1 MEKIRNWKQDFYTI
15 WAGQAVSLI
24 TSGVLQ
30 MAIIWHLTN
39 TTGSAMVLSMA
50 TLVGFLPQAVLGSA
64 IGVLVDRWNRKMVM
78 IGADV
83 IIACAGLVLTVISLS
98 AELPVWIVMLIL
110 FIRSVGT
117 AFHSPALS
125 AVTPLLVPEEQ
136 LVKCAGYTQSIQS
149 ASFILSPAIAAFL
162 YAKWGLNSAV
172 ALDVFGAII
181 ACITV
186 AMVHIPKQP
195 IEALQQENFFTE
207 LRIGYNAIRQNKA
220 LFTLLWIGAINMFIY
235 MPINALFPLM
245 SMNYFEGS
253 TLHASVVEIVF
264 SVVMLLGGLLL
275 GAWGGFKKRMAN
287 IIGSIFLMG
296 VSLTVSGLL
305 PTNGFMIFAIC
316 CTLMGFS
323 APFYNGVQ
331 TALFQ
336 EQIQPEYLGR
346 VFGLLGSIMSFAM
359 PLGLV
364 VSGAFA
370 DQIGV
375 NRWFLFSGMAIL
387 LLAIIALC
395 LPQLRKVDNQKQKS

>member
-1 MEKIRNWKQDFYTI
+1 M
-15 WAGQAVSLI
+15 
-24 TSGVLQ
+24 
-30 MAIIWHLTN
+30 
-39 TTGSAMVLSMA
+39 
-50 TLVGFLPQAVLGSA
+50 
-64 IGVLVDRWNRKMVM
+64 
-78 IGADV
+78 
-83 IIACAGLVLTVISLS
+83 
-98 AELPVWIVMLIL
+98 
-110 FIRSVGT
+110 
-117 AFHSPALS
+117 
-125 AVTPLLVPEEQ
+125 
-136 LVKCAGYTQSIQS
+136 
-149 ASFILSPAIAAFL
+149 
-162 YAKWGLNSAV
+162 GLNSAV

-264 SVVMLLGGLLL
+264 AVGMLLGGLLL

-346 VFGLLGSIMSFAM
+346 VFRTSWQHHVVCHAAWVGSVGCICRPNRGKPLVFVLRYGYSASRYNSLMS
-359 PLGLV
+359 
-364 VSGAFA
+364 STT
-370 DQIGV
+370 
-375 NRWFLFSGMAIL
+375 
-387 LLAIIALC
+387 
-395 LPQLRKVDNQKQKS
+395 

>member
-1 MEKIRNWKQDFYTI
+1 
-15 WAGQAVSLI
+15 
-24 TSGVLQ
+24 
-30 MAIIWHLTN
+30 
-39 TTGSAMVLSMA
+39 
-50 TLVGFLPQAVLGSA
+50 
-64 IGVLVDRWNRKMVM
+64 
-78 IGADV
+78 
-83 IIACAGLVLTVISLS
+83 
-98 AELPVWIVMLIL
+98 
-110 FIRSVGT
+110 
-117 AFHSPALS
+117 
-125 AVTPLLVPEEQ
+125 
-136 LVKCAGYTQSIQS
+136 
-149 ASFILSPAIAAFL
+149 
-162 YAKWGLNSAV
+162 
-172 ALDVFGAII
+172 
-181 ACITV
+181 
-186 AMVHIPKQP
+186 
-195 IEALQQENFFTE
+195 
-207 LRIGYNAIRQNKA
+207 
-220 LFTLLWIGAINMFIY
+220 

-253 TLHASVVEIVF
+253 TLHASVVEIVLQLVCCWADF
-264 SVVMLLGGLLL
+264 YWAHGR
-275 GAWGGFKKRMAN
+275 FQKRMAN

-387 LLAIIALC
+387 LSL
-395 LPQLRKVDNQKQKS
+395 

>member
-220 LFTLLWIGAINMFIY
+220 LFTLLWIGAQYVHLYANQCAISADEYELFRGKYLACFRGGNCFCSWYVVGRTSIGRMGRFQKAHGKYHRLYLSYGSVIDCFRLATNQWFY
-235 MPINALFPLM
+235 DICDMLYVDGLFCPIL
-245 SMNYFEGS
+245 
-253 TLHASVVEIVF
+253 
-264 SVVMLLGGLLL
+264 
-275 GAWGGFKKRMAN
+275 
-287 IIGSIFLMG
+287 
-296 VSLTVSGLL
+296 
-305 PTNGFMIFAIC
+305 
-316 CTLMGFS
+316 
-323 APFYNGVQ
+323 
-331 TALFQ
+331 
-336 EQIQPEYLGR
+336 
-346 VFGLLGSIMSFAM
+346 
-359 PLGLV
+359 
-364 VSGAFA
+364 
-370 DQIGV
+370 
-375 NRWFLFSGMAIL
+375 
-387 LLAIIALC
+387 
-395 LPQLRKVDNQKQKS
+395 

>member
-1 MEKIRNWKQDFYTI
+1 M
-15 WAGQAVSLI
+15 
-24 TSGVLQ
+24 
-30 MAIIWHLTN
+30 
-39 TTGSAMVLSMA
+39 
-50 TLVGFLPQAVLGSA
+50 
-64 IGVLVDRWNRKMVM
+64 
-78 IGADV
+78 
-83 IIACAGLVLTVISLS
+83 
-98 AELPVWIVMLIL
+98 
-110 FIRSVGT
+110 
-117 AFHSPALS
+117 
-125 AVTPLLVPEEQ
+125 
-136 LVKCAGYTQSIQS
+136 
-149 ASFILSPAIAAFL
+149 
-162 YAKWGLNSAV
+162 
-172 ALDVFGAII
+172 
-181 ACITV
+181 
-186 AMVHIPKQP
+186 
-195 IEALQQENFFTE
+195 
-207 LRIGYNAIRQNKA
+207 
-220 LFTLLWIGAINMFIY
+220 LWIGAINMFIY

-264 SVVMLLGGLLL
+264 AVGMLLGGLLL

-370 DQIGV
+370 VQIGV

>member
-1 MEKIRNWKQDFYTI
+1 M
-15 WAGQAVSLI
+15 
-24 TSGVLQ
+24 
-30 MAIIWHLTN
+30 
-39 TTGSAMVLSMA
+39 
-50 TLVGFLPQAVLGSA
+50 
-64 IGVLVDRWNRKMVM
+64 DRSNQYV
-78 IGADV
+78 
-83 IIACAGLVLTVISLS
+83 
-98 AELPVWIVMLIL
+98 
-110 FIRSVGT
+110 
-117 AFHSPALS
+117 H
-125 AVTPLLVPEEQ
+125 
-136 LVKCAGYTQSIQS
+136 
-149 ASFILSPAIAAFL
+149 L
-162 YAKWGLNSAV
+162 YANQCAISA
-172 ALDVFGAII
+172 D
-181 ACITV
+181 
-186 AMVHIPKQP
+186 
-195 IEALQQENFFTE
+195 EYE
-207 LRIGYNAIRQNKA
+207 LFR
-220 LFTLLWIGAINMFIY
+220 
-235 MPINALFPLM
+235 
-245 SMNYFEGS
+245 GS

-264 SVVMLLGGLLL
+264 AVGMLLGGLLL

-375 NRWFLFSGMAIL
+375 NRWFCFRYGYSASRYNSLMS
-387 LLAIIALC
+387 
-395 LPQLRKVDNQKQKS
+395 STT